1 MTGLGTPGQDAA
13 PAEEFCTQWPEG
25 YRAAACFTFDLDA
38 EAVAL
43 VNDPASAERM
53 SVMSHQSYG
62 PLTGVPRLLRLLDSR
77 GIKATF
83 FVPGFTARRYPDV
96 VRRIAAAGHEIA
108 HHGYLHEPLTG
119 ADEAAEAGY
128 LDRGLD
134 ALIEVTGV
142 RPVGYRA
149 PMWELNYR
157 SPGLLQDR
165 GFLYDSSLMDADL
178 PYELAAG
185 PGSIIE
191 IPVYWGLDDWEQY
204 CYVPGLYETG
214 VIASPARARE
224 MWSLELAAMRDEGG
238 CFVLTSHPFLSGR
251 PARAAALGEV
261 MTEALSAGDVWV
273 TTMAE
278 VAAHTRRQQLR
289 PRVPRPIPPVNG
301 QAPLA

>member
-1 MTGLGTPGQDAA
+1 MTDPGPHDQGAA
-13 PAEEFCTQWPEG
+13 PGDEFCTEWPEG

-43 VNDPASAERM
+43 VNDPTAADRM

-83 FVPGFTARRYPDV
+83 FVPGFTALRYPDV
-96 VRRIAAAGHEIA
+96 VTRIAAAGHEIA

-119 ADEAAEAGY
+119 ADEAAEAEY
-128 LDRGLD
+128 LDRGLE
-134 ALIEVTGV
+134 ALMSVTGV

-157 SPGLLQDR
+157 SPRLLHDR

-185 PGSIIE
+185 TGSIVE
-191 IPVYWGLDDWEQY
+191 IPIYWGLDDWEQY
-204 CYVPGLYETG
+204 CYIPGLYETG
-214 VIASPARARE
+214 VIQSPARARE
-224 MWSLELAAMRDEGG
+224 AWSLELAAMRAEGG

-251 PARAAALGEV
+251 PARAMALGAI
-261 MTEALSAGDVWV
+261 MDEAVRAGDVWV
-273 TTMAE
+273 TTMGAL
-278 VAAHTRRQQLR
+278 AAHTRCQRLR
-289 PRVPRPIPPVNG
+289 PRTPRRIPP
-301 QAPLA
+301 PS